1 VVFTPPSSPTASRTL
16 SYRLTFSERI
26 SGLAASDFSNTGTA
40 TSCVFTPSSPFG
52 QTITLSVVCQSDG
65 TVIVRLAAN
74 SVIDGINNTGP
85 TSASSASSVTIV
97 TS

>member
-1 VVFTPPSSPTASRTL
+1 
-16 SYRLTFSERI
+16 
-26 SGLAASDFSNTGTA
+26 
-40 TSCVFTPSSPFG
+40 
-52 QTITLSVVCQSDG
+52 
-65 TVIVRLAAN
+65 VIVRLAAN